1 MKKSI
6 AQKKALEASV
16 IRSQMQKEGKD
27 WKPAGKAKKV
37 HPLAALLACTPFAGL
52 WYATKYVFAGY
63 QFIALVCLCIIGIIL
78 FYGFMPVIGRVAPQF
93 ARVCTIVFTVALI
106 CGLVLFGTTE
116 YFILRASRG
125 T

>member
-27 WKPAGKAKKV
+27 WKPAGRTKKV

-78 FYGFMPVIGRVAPQF
+78 FYGFMR
-93 ARVCTIVFTVALI
+93 
-106 CGLVLFGTTE
+106 
-116 YFILRASRG
+116 
-125 T
+125 